1 MRALIPVFGTC
12 ILCGAAVTTGQLALQ
27 TSFEAPALL
36 SADKHAEGEA
46 STASAET
53 SPELQ
58 RRDRPDIYYQAITDR
73 PLFSPTRRPIEL
85 APLTSVPQEPEEDI
99 VVVEEPAPEQVIPEP
114 DAILLGVMTNGAL
127 GSALVSLDGAQAVW
141 RSEGDDLNGWTL
153 RSIEADAIELNEA
166 DRSLRIELYRK

>member
-73 PLFSPTRRPIEL
+73 PLFSPTRRPI
-85 APLTSVPQEPEEDI
+85 
-99 VVVEEPAPEQVIPEP
+99 
-114 DAILLGVMTNGAL
+114 
-127 GSALVSLDGAQAVW
+127 
-141 RSEGDDLNGWTL
+141 
-153 RSIEADAIELNEA
+153 
-166 DRSLRIELYRK
+166 